1 MAMIPV
7 GNVGIKPLAPTAG
20 TTGVEDVGKLKKA
33 AEDFEGMLIGQM
45 LQSIRDSA
53 LGGWQEEKDQ
63 TGAIALEM
71 AESQI
76 ARAMASSGGLGLART
91 LEVAMAHRNSPPPPK
106 PAVKG
111 SGS

>member
-1 MAMIPV
+1 MIPI
-7 GNVGIKPLAPTAG
+7 GHVGIKPLMPIAG
-20 TTGVEDVGKLKKA
+20 ATGAEEAGKLKKA

-91 LEVAMAHRNSPPPPK
+91 LEAAMANRNSSPTQPK
-106 PAVKG
+106 PAAKE